1 MNIMLDTYTISPIE
15 ITKHLKLSFKITD
28 IIQEINKQ
36 QLIDKIAQDKEII
49 ITEEELQKTADRF
62 RLQNNLLTS
71 QDTLKWL
78 KKHDLS
84 IEEFEKSL
92 YNNALYNKVAQYILG
107 DRVEPYFYEHQLDY
121 TQAIIY
127 QIVLKDFDLA
137 LELFYSIQEREL
149 SFWDVAHQ
157 YITDP
162 ELRRCGGY
170 QGIVTRSQ
178 LKPEISAAVFASSPP
193 EIFKPIKI
201 NKKTYLILVEEIV
214 QLKLDKKLR
223 HQITTELFEQWLK
236 KQM

>member
-1 MNIMLDTYTISPIE
+1 MLETHTISPTE
-15 ITKHLKLSFKITD
+15 IAKYLKLSFKISD
-28 IIQEINKQ
+28 IIQEIEKQ
-36 QLIDKIAQDKEII
+36 QLIEKIARDKEII

-62 RLQNNLLTS
+62 RFQNNLLSS

-92 YNNALYNKVAQYILG
+92 YNTALYNKVAQYMVG

-149 SFWDVAHQ
+149 SFWDAAHQ
-157 YITDP
+157 YIKDT

-193 EIFKPIKI
+193 EILKPIQI

-214 QLKLDKKLR
+214 QLELDKQLR
-223 HQITTELFEQWLK
+223 DRITTKLFEQWLK